1 MARLPLNG
9 VNLQNFHVTEGLYL
23 LCFLREKDKLKEREE
38 AWMKIDELARKN
50 PNVSKTLSVTGK
62 SLLHPLTWLKRT
74 LLKPNCLLNNYS
86 QELAKEL
93 DLLSILS
100 LTNYTNSFF
109 TILDLNTAKSCGT
122 FSEQAT
128 NEKLKV
134 LERER
139 GCSERSIRTQTIL
152 LEQSTSKGGPAESV
166 PDYKK
171 SQSFCIRQRT
181 LCALR
186 ESGISFNSV
195 TRTVMSGKD
204 NYFDAF

>member
-50 PNVSKTLSVTGK
+50 PNVSNTLLVAVK

-139 GCSERSIRTQTIL
+139 EGA
-152 LEQSTSKGGPAESV
+152 QSG
-166 PDYKK
+166 
-171 SQSFCIRQRT
+171 
-181 LCALR
+181 L
-186 ESGISFNSV
+186 
-195 TRTVMSGKD
+195 
-204 NYFDAF
+204 